1 MPIDGSLPASSLAVP
16 VPNSPDSWTITAV
29 LATPPAALLSAPS
42 EAMPWST
49 QTPKPGIRRKVFFS
63 PRLTITSDDATS
75 TRKGVPYFA
84 AAWVAAMVTGLWKQP
99 I

>member
-1 MPIDGSLPASSLAVP
+1 
-16 VPNSPDSWTITAV
+16 
-29 LATPPAALLSAPS
+29 
-42 EAMPWST
+42 MPWST

-63 PRLTITSDDATS
+63 PRFTTTSDAATS
-75 TRKGVPYFA
+75 TRKGVPYFE